1 MAYEQLID
9 INALYRSLFGRT
21 PDTEGLQHWQAQAP
35 GIVEA
40 NGIVG
45 LREQMAQAA
54 APNDQQQYQRTQ
66 TAGLAPQT
74 DMDWTSYMATAG
86 LQDRGINSMPGVFS
100 DYGSLAGA
108 SPAQNQ
114 AALYRSPSDI
124 DAILKTLADRYGNGA
139 GGLGG
144 LGGMAE
150 TKPKSGGLFNR

>member
-1 MAYEQLID
+1 MPYEQPTD
-9 INALYRSLFGRT
+9 INALYRSLFGRA
-21 PDTEGLQHWQAQAP
+21 PDEEGLQHWQAQAP
-35 GIVEA
+35 GIVQNE
-40 NGIVG
+40 GMVG

-74 DMDWTSYMATAG
+74 DMDWTSYMASAG
-86 LQDRGINSMPGVFS
+86 LQDRGINNMPGVYS
-100 DYGSLAGA
+100 DYGALAGA
-108 SPAQNQ
+108 PAAQNQ
-114 AALYRSPSDI
+114 AALYRTPTDI
-124 DAILKTLADRYGNGA
+124 DAILKTLAERYGNGV